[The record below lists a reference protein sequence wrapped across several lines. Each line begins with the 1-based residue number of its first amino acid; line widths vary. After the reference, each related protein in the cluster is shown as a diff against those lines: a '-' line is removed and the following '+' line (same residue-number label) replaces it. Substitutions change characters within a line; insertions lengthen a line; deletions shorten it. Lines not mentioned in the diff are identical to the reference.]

1 MHAAVLEYRAILA
14 DEVWPILAVPTE
26 ADGTFHVALHRDVD
40 VLCRNATLF
49 KIRCREA
56 HHDFWPANKGYGIT
70 WIKRRPGNEFG
81 DDTGKVVETIEEGAA
96 VIFVSPVYRGS
107 FTGSLKNLLDHL
119 PVHALMGKPCGI
131 VAIGATDHHF
141 LGVDWHLR
149 DVLSWFGALMVP
161 TSVYLSARDFVEGEP
176 SDSARTQLREL
187 VAAVIKLRAVT
198 GTVGPLPL
206 AARQR

>member
-1 MHAAVLEYRAILA
+1 MAGLVAVLGSVTPPGRSLKVLEFVARCAREQASEEDATLINLR
-14 DEVWPILAVPTE
+14 DHRISF
-26 ADGTFHVALHRDVD
+26 ADGRSPD
-40 VLCRNATLF
+40 
-49 KIRCREA
+49 
-56 HHDFWPANKGYGIT
+56 
-70 WIKRRPGNEFG
+70 EFG
-81 DDTGKVVETIEEGAA
+81 DDTGKVVRIIEEGAA

-176 SDSARTQLREL
+176 SDSAQSQLREL
-187 VAAVIKLRAVT
+187 VAAVIKLRAAA
-198 GTVGPLPL
+198 GAVGPLPL